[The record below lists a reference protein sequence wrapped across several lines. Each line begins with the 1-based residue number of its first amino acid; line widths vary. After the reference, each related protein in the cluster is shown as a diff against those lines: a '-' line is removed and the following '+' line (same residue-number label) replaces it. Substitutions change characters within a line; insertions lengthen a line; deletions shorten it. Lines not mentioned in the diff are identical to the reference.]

1 MTNKSLK
8 PLKGYN
14 CFYKVIQNGKKI
26 KSKELTSYF
35 VFENQKLSILKS
47 NNTDLIYFGVACS
60 KKTNKSAVYRNRIK
74 RLLRVAIKQVIMT
87 DKDKYKS
94 IKYSIFMLNKRIS
107 FVNEIGLND
116 VLPLV
121 ESVLNKAVEYQ
132 QKQAQALK

>member
-1 MTNKSLK
+1 
-8 PLKGYN
+8 
-14 CFYKVIQNGKKI
+14 
-26 KSKELTSYF
+26 
-35 VFENQKLSILKS
+35 
-47 NNTDLIYFGVACS
+47 
-60 KKTNKSAVYRNRIK
+60 
-74 RLLRVAIKQVIMT
+74 MT